1 MIEAMGLKIIAS
13 SVQDVMKIYQA
24 FQKLLVG
31 EQRQRQTA
39 ILE

>member
-13 SVQDVMKIYQA
+13 SVQVIMKIYQA
-24 FQKLLVG
+24 VQKLLMG
-31 EQRQRQTA
+31 EYRQRQTA